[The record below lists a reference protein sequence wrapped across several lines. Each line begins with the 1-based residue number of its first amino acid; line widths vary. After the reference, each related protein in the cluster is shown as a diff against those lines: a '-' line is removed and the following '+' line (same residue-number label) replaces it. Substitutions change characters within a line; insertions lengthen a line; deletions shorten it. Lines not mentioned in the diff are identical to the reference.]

1 MPHIRTFYS
10 LNHLASNLR
19 EELGS
24 KKYILLYAYNGT
36 GKTRL
41 SNAFKEIGK
50 GQGTEDES
58 EVRDT
63 LYYNAFTEDLFT
75 WDNDLE
81 NDKYRFLKLNQRS
94 RFFDGLH
101 TMEMETRI
109 RPLLERYADFEFSID
124 MTNWE
129 VFFDRQVNQT
139 FITENGWE
147 MDTFLESYIKIS
159 RGEENIFIWCFFLA
173 IIQLV
178 LDDDGSGPYSW
189 VKYIYID
196 DPISSL
202 DEHNAISVAHHLSK
216 MLKVE
221 SRVKTVISTHHTLFF
236 NVLCNELH
244 NANKYFLSRDKS
256 FEEFK
261 LSKTGDTPFFQHTA
275 ILTELY
281 EACRTGKL
289 FTYHFNMLRTILEK
303 TANFHGYQNF
313 SECIKLGDEDKTG
326 ILHTRMIN
334 ILNHGNYSLFEPK
347 EMQEENKQHFLRIL
361 DKFIKKYPFNPTL
374 YKLDNNRNE

>member
-1 MPHIRTFYS
+1 MPRTRTFYS
-10 LNHLASNLR
+10 LNRLASKLR
-19 EELGS
+19 EEL
-24 KKYILLYAYNGT
+24 KNKDYILLYAYNSI

-50 GQGTEDES
+50 GLSADDAT

-109 RPLLERYADFEFSID
+109 RPLLERYADFEFSIN
-124 MTNWE
+124 MTDWE
-129 VFFDRQVNQT
+129 VYFDRHVNQT
-139 FITENGWE
+139 IRIENRWE
-147 MDTFLESYIKIS
+147 IETFLEQYIKIS

-178 LDDDGSGPYSW
+178 LDDDGNGPYSW

-216 MLKVE
+216 ILNTE
-221 SRVKTVISTHHTLFF
+221 SQVKTVISTHHALFF
-236 NVLCNELH
+236 NVLYNELN
-244 NANKYFLSRDKS
+244 NANKYFLSRNKS
-256 FEEFK
+256 FEEYTLK
-261 LSKTGDTPFFQHTA
+261 KTGDTPFFQHTA

-289 FTYHFNMLRTILEK
+289 FTYHFNMLRTLLEK
-303 TANFHGYQNF
+303 TANFHGYRNF
-313 SECIKLGDEDKTG
+313 SECIKLDDKDDTR
-326 ILHTRMIN
+326 LFHTRMIN

-347 EMQEENKQHFLRIL
+347 EMQEENKQNFRKIL